1 MTSVRT
7 DAVDGRTLAWSY
19 TYNGDLL
26 SQVCAPDSS
35 CTQYEYATGSH
46 YRSAVLDSKPE
57 SYWRLGEPE
66 GTAANSEIAVNL
78 SRDRGTYSNV
88 TLAAPAGLAGTTDTA
103 ASFNGSSSQLSLPA
117 GTVKKSRDV
126 AVELWFKIPA
136 GGLGGPLLGYQDKPI
151 DTTPTVGVPL
161 VYVGANDHKLHG
173 QFWNGRVA
181 PITASTVNVNDG
193 RWHHAVLSAN
203 GATQTLYLDG
213 QVAGTLAN
221 QVVDHTT
228 LTYNQVGVAY
238 ATTPGSWPG
247 WGTAA
252 KQFFAGTIDE
262 VALYQHPLG
271 PATVKAH
278 FQQATAA
285 ASQLTKV
292 TLPSGKTAAE
302 VTYDV
307 KLDRVDEYTDRNGG
321 TWQVGAPTVY
331 GDDTDLRR
339 AIQVLDPGGRP
350 YFYEYDALAGR
361 IIRSG
366 APTALSLRDEDR
378 PGDPATS
385 TTTTSTTIC
394 SQPDPGDPTF
404 CTTPPSDTSGAPE
417 FIAHSAD
424 GVAIRAYAYD
434 DRGFPNVITDE
445 NGDAV
450 TLGYDDR
457 GNVTSVK
464 TCRTSTECHTAFY
477 TYPTTLSVYDPR
489 HDKPLEFRDAR
500 SASAADNT
508 YKTGYTYTTA
518 GNLATQTNPDGGIV
532 RHSYTSGIEAAAGGG
547 YMPAAL
553 VATTTDARSGVTR
566 YAYDRSGDLAQ
577 VTEQSELVTRFTY
590 DALGRV
596 TSRTE
601 VSDTFPAGVTTTYT
615 YDDLS
620 RLTSVTEPATT
631 DAVTGVRHQRK
642 TVNSYD
648 VDGNLARTDVSD
660 LLGGDATRSA
670 TFDYNDHN
678 QLERVT
684 DALGN
689 ETSYGYDLFGNLT
702 SMVDAGGNRFG
713 YGYTAR
719 NKLAEVRL
727 FDWDGDPPGAPGPST
742 DGYIVLDSYAYD
754 FAGRQVRHTDAMGHE
769 RILTYYQDDLLK
781 DVTLRGFHN
790 PDGSTRDLVLESDT
804 YDGAG
809 NLTRQVTGNGPVV
822 TQQTVNP
829 AGQVD
834 SVTVDP
840 SGLARRTAFGYDLNG
855 NVTRVS
861 RSGNA
866 SNVNFPLATQ
876 PEVVDYTYDLAGR
889 QTRQT
894 ASTGT
899 DTLVTSYDYDQRSLP
914 VATTDPRGNAV
925 GADKAAFTTT
935 FAYDELGRQVRV
947 EGPPVAAESGGG
959 SPQTVHSTVLTG
971 YDTFDEPVAVKD
983 PLGNVTSTTY
993 DLLGQ
998 VVQTSAPTYTPPGSA
1013 QAITPTVH
1021 ARYDA
1026 LGNVLEVTD
1035 PRGNATRY
1043 TYDRLNRMATRDE
1056 PATTNTERAVWNYT
1070 YTRLGDVLSVT
1081 DPTGARLE
1089 TTYDDLGRTAT
1100 LTEVERRPVADNFT
1114 TRYRYD
1120 DADNLTQTIA
1130 PSGAPTDNVY
1140 DAVGELTRTTDPAGV
1155 ITQLG
1160 YDFAG
1165 RQVRVTDGL
1174 GRTARAAYDLAGRLV
1189 SESDLRPDGSQVRQQ
1204 TYGYDLA
1211 GNLTTATDPLGHP
1224 TTYTYDAANQLVKQV
1239 EPTSDTASITTTFGY
1254 DAAGDKTRFTDGRG
1268 NSTVYTLNSLG
1279 LPESV
1284 IEPST
1289 TAQPALADRTWTVSY
1304 DAAGNPVTVTAP
1316 GNVTRQRTFD
1326 AADRLTG
1333 ETGTGA
1339 GAATVARTFGYDP
1352 AGRPTTVSAPGGN
1365 DTFAYND
1372 RGMLL
1377 SAGGPGGT
1385 SSFAYNGD
1393 GQLTTRTDV
1402 AGTATYGYT
1411 NGRLATVKDAIT
1423 ATTQTLGYDAAGQVA
1438 SVSFGSAR
1446 VRGYGYDDLGRL
1458 TSDALKNAAGQ
1469 TVSSVAYGYDAA
1481 DHMTSKTTT
1490 GTAGTAANTYG
1501 YDLAGRLSSWTAGGT
1516 ATNYQW
1522 DAAGNRVQAGSKT
1535 ASFDARNRL
1544 LSDGTSTYAYSA
1556 RGTLASKTT
1565 SGQTEPFSFDAFDRL
1580 ISEGGVGYA
1589 YDGLDRVATRE
1600 GAAFSYSGM
1609 SDEPAADGT
1618 ATYGRGPAGEL
1629 LATAQGATKRLA
1641 LSDAHGDVVGAFNP
1655 ADTTLG
1661 ALSDSRA
1668 YDPFGQVLASAGSPS
1683 TIGFQGDW
1691 TDPQTRQADM
1701 GARWYN
1707 PATGTFNSADPMIQ
1721 SAAGAS
1727 VMANRYT
1734 YGAASPLDYVDPT
1747 GQSVERVCE
1756 YDPKYFSGEY
1766 PHCYNIIFAPH
1777 APSSTGGGGGVV
1789 HWWWWRRRWWRRRWR
1804 HQRRWRRPAVAS
1816 PGPAG
1821 PAQPATTQAQG
1832 THARGD
1838 HRESQAGGRRCR
1850 QAQPARRAEGRPPAA
1865 LRRVRDEAPGLTEPP
1880 RPGPA
1885 GRRHAQRHR
1894 RPGQGRRR
1902 HPRQGQ
1908 SRRRQ
1913 PRDRRLPGRPGHLR
1927 VRPDRHLPDPAE
1939 PGLVT
1944 VLHRPCALLHR
1955 PRVERGD
1962 RQRARAPPPRA
1973 TIALSGQVVPL
1984 VLCGQLSVQRP
1995 RNRPGEPPHPHLIR
2009 YRPAY
2014 GTGPHE
2020 LRCRQSTVWR

>member
-1 MTSVRT
+1 MGPARPGPCRRAGWWNKTYLWRGFVKDANGAETASPRVALLTVVPQPEVTSHLAGSPYATHDKEFDPQVGNFSTTAVDASVATVGPELTVVRTYNSLDPRKDTAFGAGWVTRYDTRLVPDGDGSGNVVVTYPDGQQVRFGKNPDGTFAAPQGRFAQLTVDSTTGRWRLLDKGGTTYEFSAGGLLVKVTDAAFRQMVITLDSLTGRPAKATSRVSGPLGGLVDDRSLTFTWTGNHVTSVRT

-809 NLTRQVTGNGPVV
+809 NLTRQVTGNGTVV

-1304 DAAGNPVTVTAP
+1304 DAAGNPGDRDRAGQCHAAAHLRRRRPAHRRDRHGRGGGHGRPDLRLRPGWTAHHRERA
-1316 GNVTRQRTFD
+1316 GRQRHLRLQRPWH
-1326 AADRLTG
+1326 AAVGGR
-1333 ETGTGA
+1333 
-1339 GAATVARTFGYDP
+1339 
-1352 AGRPTTVSAPGGN
+1352 AGRHLELCLQRRRAAHHPDGRGRHRHVRLHKWPPGHGQGRHHRNDPDARLRRGRAGRLGELRLGQGPRLRLRRPRPAHLGRAQERRRADGVVGRLRLRRGRPHDQQDDNGHRGRRGQHLRLRPRRPAQLMDGRWDGHQLSVGRRGQPRPGGEQ
-1365 DTFAYND
+1365 D
-1372 RGMLL
+1372 RQLRRAQPAAVRRDL
-1377 SAGGPGGT
+1377 HLRLQRSRHAGVEDDLGPDRTVLVRRVRPPDQRGRCRLRLRRSGPGGHP
-1385 SSFAYNGD
+1385 
-1393 GQLTTRTDV
+1393 R
-1402 AGTATYGYT
+1402 
-1411 NGRLATVKDAIT
+1411 
-1423 ATTQTLGYDAAGQVA
+1423 
-1438 SVSFGSAR
+1438 
-1446 VRGYGYDDLGRL
+1446 
-1458 TSDALKNAAGQ
+1458 
-1469 TVSSVAYGYDAA
+1469 
-1481 DHMTSKTTT
+1481 
-1490 GTAGTAANTYG
+1490 
-1501 YDLAGRLSSWTAGGT
+1501 
-1516 ATNYQW
+1516 
-1522 DAAGNRVQAGSKT
+1522 
-1535 ASFDARNRL
+1535 
-1544 LSDGTSTYAYSA
+1544 
-1556 RGTLASKTT
+1556 
-1565 SGQTEPFSFDAFDRL
+1565 
-1580 ISEGGVGYA
+1580 
-1589 YDGLDRVATRE
+1589 
-1600 GAAFSYSGM
+1600 
-1609 SDEPAADGT
+1609 
-1618 ATYGRGPAGEL
+1618 GRG
-1629 LATAQGATKRLA
+1629 
-1641 LSDAHGDVVGAFNP
+1641 
-1655 ADTTLG
+1655 
-1661 ALSDSRA
+1661 
-1668 YDPFGQVLASAGSPS
+1668 
-1683 TIGFQGDW
+1683 
-1691 TDPQTRQADM
+1691 
-1701 GARWYN
+1701 
-1707 PATGTFNSADPMIQ
+1707 IQ
-1721 SAAGAS
+1721 
-1727 VMANRYT
+1727 
-1734 YGAASPLDYVDPT
+1734 L
-1747 GQSVERVCE
+1747 Q
-1756 YDPKYFSGEY
+1756 
-1766 PHCYNIIFAPH
+1766 
-1777 APSSTGGGGGVV
+1777 
-1789 HWWWWRRRWWRRRWR
+1789 R
-1804 HQRRWRRPAVAS
+1804 H
-1816 PGPAG
+1816 
-1821 PAQPATTQAQG
+1821 
-1832 THARGD
+1832 
-1838 HRESQAGGRRCR
+1838 E
-1850 QAQPARRAEGRPPAA
+1850 RRA
-1865 LRRVRDEAPGLTEPP
+1865 
-1880 RPGPA
+1880 
-1885 GRRHAQRHR
+1885 
-1894 RPGQGRRR
+1894 GRRR
-1902 HPRQGQ
+1902 HGHLWPR
-1908 SRRRQ
+1908 
-1913 PRDRRLPGRPGHLR
+1913 PGR
-1927 VRPDRHLPDPAE
+1927 
-1939 PGLVT
+1939 
-1944 VLHRPCALLHR
+1944 
-1955 PRVERGD
+1955 
-1962 RQRARAPPPRA
+1962 
-1973 TIALSGQVVPL
+1973 
-1984 VLCGQLSVQRP
+1984 
-1995 RNRPGEPPHPHLIR
+1995 
-2009 YRPAY
+2009 
-2014 GTGPHE
+2014 
-2020 LRCRQSTVWR
+2020 